1 MSSSTEIDA
10 SAIPTARPATART
23 ALPRSS
29 FVNEDGSPITP
40 PALTGTLIHIKPLA
54 ETQRNELRTTM
65 AIIADTMLKTER
77 KTRQRLET
85 RSRLD
90 GTYDDPDDV
99 DPSTGKGKTKLFIPN
114 NIRKQKCP

>member
-1 MSSSTEIDA
+1 
-10 SAIPTARPATART
+10 
-23 ALPRSS
+23 
-29 FVNEDGSPITP
+29 
-40 PALTGTLIHIKPLA
+40 
-54 ETQRNELRTTM
+54 M

-114 NIRKQKCP
+114 NIRKQQMPLNCAEKIHERQPLHRNA